1 VLGLVTAPLS
11 PSKDRVFSIG
21 MSDHVEF
28 VLLPRLLEKL
38 ETRAPHVKIQVK
50 SGNRQQLLARLD
62 SGEIDVMCGLFPTKI
77 AWHEQQ
83 LLFRERFVC
92 ACRRD
97 HPSIGDT
104 LSLEEYINAD
114 HLLVSI
120 QEDMVGRVDCLLAQQ
135 NLTRNIVVSTPH
147 FLVAPSILARTNLIV
162 TLVERIAQ
170 EFAPTLNLKILPCP
184 LPLKGFSVSMRWHQS
199 MRDLATNSWL
209 RGVIAEVAMEV

>member
-1 VLGLVTAPLS
+1 
-11 PSKDRVFSIG
+11 